1 VASFTVAGDQ
11 LMPQKARRWSEVQIS
26 DLGTTPSFSLA
37 PDGKRVA
44 AILDLDLA
52 PTPETRIHVL
62 FNLPDEL
69 RRREAS
75 AMPSR

>member
-1 VASFTVAGDQ
+1 
-11 LMPQKARRWSEVQIS
+11 MPEKARHWSEAQIS

-44 AILDLDLA
+44 AIVDLNPA
-52 PTPETRIHVL
+52 TQPETRIRML
-62 FNLPDEL
+62 LNLPDEL

-75 AMPSR
+75 AKQK